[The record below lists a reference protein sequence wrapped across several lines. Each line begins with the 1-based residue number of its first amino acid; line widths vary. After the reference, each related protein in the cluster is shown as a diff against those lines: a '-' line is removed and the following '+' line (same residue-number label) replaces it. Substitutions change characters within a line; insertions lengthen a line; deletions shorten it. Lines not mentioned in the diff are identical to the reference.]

1 MAPDLGTPDF
11 EASVP
16 LDPYAPSFARFCVGR
31 VDSPSPDLRDA
42 TALLASELVSR
53 AVEASPTDDHF
64 SLQIWMPSDVVRV
77 EITVGGDF
85 AVPQPGASAGR
96 YGVMLLEQIAD
107 RWSVDRVED
116 RVSAW
121 FEIDRHPTARQI
133 GRDRA
138 RAGAPAAG

>member
-1 MAPDLGTPDF
+1 MPLDLGAPDF

-42 TALLASELVSR
+42 TALLASELVNR
-53 AVEASPTDDHF
+53 AVEVSPAGDQF
-64 SLQIWMPSDVVRV
+64 LLKIWMPRDVVRV
-77 EITVGGDF
+77 EITVDRDF
-85 AVPQPGASAGR
+85 SARQPGTSAR
-96 YGVMLLEQIAD
+96 HYGVMLLDEIAD

-121 FEIDRHPTARQI
+121 FEIDRHPTARRAA
-133 GRDRA
+133 GA
-138 RAGAPAAG
+138 RAQAAAPAGS